1 MPTLTFDGVRVLSR
15 LRRAGVAPAP
25 RLAQAARLAA
35 LAKRAA
41 GFAGHALG
49 LELVAPAASA
59 RLNRERRR
67 VRGATDVLSFAGL
80 LGARGL
86 PEVGSAAAAAAS
98 TASASAAEEGIDD
111 LGDLVVCPA
120 VLARDA
126 ARERLDL
133 DAHWRTVLV
142 HGLVHLLG
150 HDHERDDDLAVMEAR
165 EEAILKG
172 LAALEAREPDADA
185 SGRLRLFLQ

>member
-150 HDHERDDDLAVMEAR
+150 HDHESDDDLAVMEAR